1 MKKTFLLFSAMRTP
15 RGAAEQQCG
24 EVRQW
29 SVASAG
35 AMRAGWGPGQS
46 RSAAGTRIMLMIIII
61 IIMIII

>member
-1 MKKTFLLFSAMRTP
+1 MRTP

-35 AMRAGWGPGQS
+35 AMRAGWGPGPS
-46 RSAAGTRIMLMIIII
+46 RSAAGMRIAIMIII
-61 IIMIII
+61 IIMII